1 MHFFEISEIIV
12 YFLFSILAIGII
24 HGDRKRK
31 IRVES
36 EFKNRA
42 DDAID
47 NKLSDYY
54 SSEIDA
60 KKLADIKK
68 ELTTLIEGIGGSY
81 NCPGFYIGHHEAY
94 IHIESYLYLQR
105 LKVIYK

>member
-1 MHFFEISEIIV
+1 MLCIFFEISEIIV

-60 KKLADIKK
+60 KKLADIKN
-68 ELTTLIEGIGGSY
+68 ELTTLIMGIGGSY
-81 NCPGFYIGHHEAY
+81 NCPGFYI
-94 IHIESYLYLQR
+94 L
-105 LKVIYK
+105 VIMKLIFMLNHTSIYRD

>member
-31 IRVES
+31 GRVEL
-36 EFKNRA
+36 EFTIRA
-42 DDAID
+42 NEAIN

-54 SSEIDA
+54 SSGIDA
-60 KKLADIKK
+60 KKLAYIKK
-68 ELTTLIEGIGGSY
+68 ELTTLIVGIGGNY
-81 NCPGFYIGHHEAY
+81 NCPGFYIGSYEAY